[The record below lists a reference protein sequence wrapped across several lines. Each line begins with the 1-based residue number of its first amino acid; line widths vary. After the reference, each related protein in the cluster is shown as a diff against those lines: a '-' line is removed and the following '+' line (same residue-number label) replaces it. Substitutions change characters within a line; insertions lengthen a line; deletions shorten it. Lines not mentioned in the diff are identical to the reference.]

1 MFCFVALCSFCQEIP
16 LVMTIKMRKT
26 LVLLSVMVLSFLLS
40 SCTESQPEVSAEALV
55 DKGCSSVGAD
65 FSSTTSSYFFEAS
78 QLNEKY
84 RELSRAYINLTSLM
98 KTVQNEEVALS
109 TRKALALL
117 AQGELSI
124 VQSFC
129 GDF

>member
-1 MFCFVALCSFCQEIP
+1 MK
-16 LVMTIKMRKT
+16 IKMRKT
-26 LVLLSVMVLSFLLS
+26 LVLLSIMFLSLLVS
-40 SCTESQPEVSAEALV
+40 SCSESQPEQSAEALV
-55 DKGCSSVGAD
+55 EKGCQSAGPD
-65 FSSTTSSYFFEAS
+65 FDSTTSSYFFEAS
-78 QLNEKY
+78 QINEKY

-98 KTVQNEEVALS
+98 KTVQNEEVVPS

-129 GDF
+129 GLSK

>member
-1 MFCFVALCSFCQEIP
+1 MS
-16 LVMTIKMRKT
+16 K
-26 LVLLSVMVLSFLLS
+26 VLLSIVLCIGLT
-40 SCTESQPEVSAEALV
+40 SCGTTVVAEPEVSAEALI
-55 DKGCSSVGAD
+55 DKGCQTAGPD
-65 FSSTTSSYFFEAS
+65 FDSTTSSYFFEAS

-129 GDF
+129 GLPK